1 MSHSLLN
8 QNQFYT
14 QRINNNI
21 YPYPHTQRTQ
31 FYQGPIPSNIHFNV
45 NYYYYYS
52 LIIFFSLI
60 INTKLIEI
68 HKLNISITKI
78 KKIICSISMNEKK
91 LCHSQSFHQRS
102 FLIIVSFLVCLL
114 LFNTSY

>member
-1 MSHSLLN
+1 MSLSLLN

-21 YPYPHTQRTQ
+21 YPYPQRTQ

-45 NYYYYYS
+45 IYYYYS
-52 LIIFFSLI
+52 LIIFFSLN
-60 INTKLIEI
+60 INTKLIEMP
-68 HKLNISITKI
+68 KLNLSITKI
-78 KKIICSISMNEKK
+78 KKIIYSISMNEKK
-91 LCHSQSFHQRS
+91 QCHSQSFHQRS

-114 LFNTSY
+114 LFNTS